1 MPSRRDDAEQVHP
14 ETLADWRAWL
24 DANHAR
30 PDGVWLVS
38 WKPATGRPFVPYE
51 QVVEEALC
59 YGWIDSSGRTLDE
72 ERSALW
78 MAPRKRGSGWARS
91 NKERIVRLEAEGRMT
106 DAGRALI
113 EAAKADGSW
122 TLLDSVEAGEVPDDL
137 RPGVRGVPRIT
148 SDVGRLPEV
157 GAADAPR
164 VARPGQDGRDARQA
178 AHGDRG
184 EGRPRRAG
192 ERMGPEER
200 ATACSAVLSDRHRRR
215 TGRSEQSDG
224 RRAVGG
230 IRRAARARGPYAPTR
245 PPSRAATP
253 VRGPGTWTR
262 GSRATPRRPGA
273 GPPAR
278 RRACHPA

>member
-137 RPGVRGVPRIT
+137 
-148 SDVGRLPEV
+148 
-157 GAADAPR
+157 
-164 VARPGQDGRDARQA
+164 
-178 AHGDRG
+178 
-184 EGRPRRAG
+184 
-192 ERMGPEER
+192 
-200 ATACSAVLSDRHRRR
+200 
-215 TGRSEQSDG
+215 
-224 RRAVGG
+224 
-230 IRRAARARGPYAPTR
+230 ARAFEAYP
-245 PPSRAATP
+245 
-253 VRGPGTWTR
+253 
-262 GSRATPRRPGA
+262 GSRATWDGFPKSVRRMHLEWLVQAKTDATRAKRRTEIVEKAARGERANEWVPKSER
-273 GPPAR
+273 PPA
-278 RRACHPA
+278 AAS